1 MITLKAEKRN
11 PNVKAKKLR
20 REGYVTG
27 ILSGKE
33 MKEPVA
39 LQFNGAEAAK
49 FIKANKEGTQIYLDI
64 EGEKVDALVKNIDY
78 NPIEKQL
85 MALDFQALVA
95 GEKVSTTVAIKLEH
109 TDMVQGIVEQE
120 IEEVHYKAD
129 PANLLDTIVIDFD
142 GYPADVRDI
151 HVKDL
156 PIPEGK
162 QVHFI
167 TPEDAVVV
175 QSGIG
180 KVNMAICTQ
189 ILVNIYGVDMLINT
203 GVAGGLYKDINVGD
217 IVISSDALQ
226 HDFDVT
232 GLGYKKSV
240 IPGMETSVFT
250 ADTELVEM
258 AKEAC
263 EIVNPEIQCFVG
275 RVVTGDQ
282 FISDNGTKAALVKD
296 YDGYCAEMEGASMAQ
311 VATLNKIP
319 FVIIRAISDKADN
332 SAPVA
337 YETFEEQA
345 IVHTVKLLAA
355 MFLKMSK

>member
-1 MITLKAEKRN
+1 MVCIG
-11 PNVKAKKLR
+11 V
-20 REGYVTG
+20 
-27 ILSGKE
+27 I
-33 MKEPVA
+33 
-39 LQFNGAEAAK
+39 GAME
-49 FIKANKEGTQIYLDI
+49 
-64 EGEKVDALVKNIDY
+64 
-78 NPIEKQL
+78 
-85 MALDFQALVA
+85 
-95 GEKVSTTVAIKLEH
+95 
-109 TDMVQGIVEQE
+109 
-120 IEEVHYKAD
+120 EEVASLINQMEDAESKTMAGMTF
-129 PANLLDTIVIDFD
+129 N
-142 GYPADVRDI
+142 
-151 HVKDL
+151 K
-156 PIPEGK
+156 GK
-162 QVHFI
+162 LWNQ
-167 TPEDAVVV
+167 DAVVV

-217 IVISSDALQ
+217 IVISKEKVLAQ
-226 HDFDVT
+226 AEA
-232 GLGYKKSV
+232 Y
-240 IPGMETSVFT
+240 GMETSVFT

>member
-1 MITLKAEKRN
+1 MLCLDCDPIIRNENPFEKGDSF
-11 PNVKAKKLR
+11 VKKIPSPSK
-20 REGYVTG
+20 GKG
-27 ILSGKE
+27 IR
-33 MKEPVA
+33 
-39 LQFNGAEAAK
+39 
-49 FIKANKEGTQIYLDI
+49 I
-64 EGEKVDALVKNIDY
+64 
-78 NPIEKQL
+78 
-85 MALDFQALVA
+85 
-95 GEKVSTTVAIKLEH
+95 
-109 TDMVQGIVEQE
+109 
-120 IEEVHYKAD
+120 
-129 PANLLDTIVIDFD
+129 LL
-142 GYPADVRDI
+142 Y
-151 HVKDL
+151 
-156 PIPEGK
+156 E
-162 QVHFI
+162 
-167 TPEDAVVV
+167 
-175 QSGIG
+175 
-180 KVNMAICTQ
+180 N
-189 ILVNIYGVDMLINT
+189 
-203 GVAGGLYKDINVGD
+203 
-217 IVISSDALQ
+217 
-226 HDFDVT
+226 DFDVT